1 MKDYSLLYE
10 AIFAC
15 LLAIVIFICGL
26 IKRRY
31 ERNSRN
37 HH

>member
-10 AIFAC
+10 AIFAS

-26 IKRRY
+26 IKRR
-31 ERNSRN
+31 
-37 HH
+37 